1 MWQKSSVI
9 KVEDKKKPIF
19 ILGVGAQ
26 KAGTSWLHSYLKS
39 LPEVDMGFMKEY
51 HVFDQGIVKDRT
63 PRRRKRILEWLGS
76 FGPASE
82 KNLRAKFRRSKGI
95 YFRYFTK
102 LVHQSPKITI
112 TGDITPSYSALPA
125 EKLRE
130 IKLNLEQ
137 RGFRVVVFFLMRDPV
152 ERCISSNRMNAR
164 GKIKSTP
171 ESPELEAQILERQ
184 YKSSAY
190 QLRTRYDITIKNLEQ
205 VFSRKD
211 IFYGFYEELFTPDTV
226 QRVCGFLDLPF
237 REAKYEEI
245 VNGAKVRNPI
255 PDQLRAEIRSFYS
268 PVYSHVARQFG
279 ADRISKLWRSF

>member
-1 MWQKSSVI
+1 M
-9 KVEDKKKPIF
+9 EEKKKPIF

-51 HVFDQGIVKDRT
+51 HVFDQGIVRDKT
-63 PRRRKRILEWLGS
+63 PRRRKRILEWISS

-82 KNLRAKFRRSKGI
+82 KNLRAKFRRNNHF
-95 YFRYFTK
+95 YFGYFTQ
-102 LVHQSPKITI
+102 LVQRSPKISI
-112 TGDITPSYSALPA
+112 TGDITPSYAALPP

-130 IKLNLEQ
+130 IKLKLEQ

-164 GKIKSTP
+164 NQIQANS
-171 ESPELEAQILERQ
+171 EDPELEAEILQRK
-184 YKSSAY
+184 YKSPAY

-211 IFYGFYEELFTPDTV
+211 IFYGFYEELFTPHTV

-245 VNGAKVRNPI
+245 VNGAKVRSPI
-255 PDQLRAEIRSFYS
+255 PDELRAEIRKHYA
-268 PVYSHVARQFG
+268 PVYSHLARQFG
-279 ADRISKLWRSF
+279 PDRISKIWRSF

>member
-1 MWQKSSVI
+1 M
-9 KVEDKKKPIF
+9 EEKKKPIF

-51 HVFDQGIVKDRT
+51 HVFDQGIVRDKT
-63 PRRRKRILEWLGS
+63 PRRRKRIFEWISS

-82 KNLRAKFRRSKGI
+82 KNLRAKFRRNKNI

-102 LVHQSPKITI
+102 LVHQSPKISI
-112 TGDITPSYSALPA
+112 TGDITPSYSALPP

-152 ERCISSNRMNAR
+152 ERCISSNRMNSR
-164 GKIKSTP
+164 GKIQASSNDP
-171 ESPELEAQILERQ
+171 DLEAQILARQ
-184 YKSSAY
+184 YKSPAY
-190 QLRTRYDITIKNLEQ
+190 QLRTRYDSTIKNLEQ

-211 IFYGFYEELFTPDTV
+211 IFYGFYEELFTPETV
-226 QRVCGFLDLPF
+226 LRICGFLDLPF
-237 REAKYEEI
+237 REAKYEEVI
-245 VNGAKVRNPI
+245 NGAKIRNTI
-255 PDQLRAEIRSFYS
+255 PDDLRAEIRSHYA
-268 PVYSHVARQFG
+268 PVYGHLARQFG
-279 ADRISKLWRSF
+279 PDRISKIWRSF